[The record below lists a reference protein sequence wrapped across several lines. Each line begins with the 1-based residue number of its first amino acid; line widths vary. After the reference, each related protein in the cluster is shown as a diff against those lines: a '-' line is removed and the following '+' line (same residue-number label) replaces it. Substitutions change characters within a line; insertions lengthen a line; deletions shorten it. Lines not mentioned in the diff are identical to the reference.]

1 MGESAWRSR
10 RASVKVVSMPIRYSI
25 DPIHGRLLTRADG
38 VVTFHDI
45 NAHLDVEQR
54 NRDLDRPELVDA
66 RGATTDLTTEQVRR
80 LVHRAAD
87 MLRLVDLGPTAIV
100 TTNDVLYGMARM
112 YSVFAEG
119 VGAAADV
126 FHDAESAKRW
136 LDRLDAEE
144 D

>member
-1 MGESAWRSR
+1 
-10 RASVKVVSMPIRYSI
+10 MPIRYSI